1 MSGAHLFTPGR
12 HFNKQRIQQ
21 GAQMQSINQADT
33 LFEFQTYKISGLFWR
48 VFVNS
53 LLKYVHYLP
62 AVGSSIKYKRLHFT
76 QVGDL
81 RPFHFMIK

>member
-1 MSGAHLFTPGR
+1 
-12 HFNKQRIQQ
+12 
-21 GAQMQSINQADT
+21 MQSINQADT
-33 LFEFQTYKISGLFWR
+33 LFEFQTYKISGR
-48 VFVNS
+48 VFVNA